1 MSASFILPV
10 SIDPTGVISDF
21 LHDCLGGRFTENNIS
36 IVTVRHRIVLYLKD
50 SKQYMKIATSP
61 NVSPVGVAHDLLR
74 MSETEWVSWHILYE
88 DTQPLGKL
96 EQYNMSDN
104 IIARCYPSLGNKKLT
119 PKVALEYGSLLL
131 EDVTNKLNARQHK
144 LNKLLPEKRLWD
156 PRQELTKRLDS
167 RFLNDTSSVEYG
179 AAQKTISGFIT
190 LLSNANHWVEEY
202 NSLLK
207 NNPKII
213 VTDPTVDNVVQQ
225 GSYSMPNL
233 IDLENISWGL
243 PVYSLI
249 SLVVSLFGE
258 QHPELAKYASIEIFQ
273 IMKRNCRNETIFD
286 TNENISRIIMCYKL
300 ITTAMFNK
308 DDKEKF
314 NHLIQEAN
322 HLIHA

>member
-10 SIDPTGVISDF
+10 SIDPTGTISEF
-21 LHDCLGGRFTENNIS
+21 LHDCLGERFTENNIS
-36 IVTVRHRIVLYLKD
+36 IVTARHRIVLYLRD

-61 NVSPVGVAHDLLR
+61 HVSPVGATHDLLG
-74 MSETEWVSWHILYE
+74 MSETEWVSWHILHE
-88 DTQPLGKL
+88 DAQPLNKV
-96 EQYNMSDN
+96 EQYNMGDT
-104 IIARCYPSLGNKKLT
+104 IIARCYPSLGDNKLT
-119 PKVALEYGSLLL
+119 PKVALEHGASLL
-131 EDVTNKLNARQHK
+131 EDVTNKLNSSQHK
-144 LNKLLPEKRLWD
+144 LDKLLPEKWLWD
-156 PRQELTKRLDS
+156 PSQELNKRLES
-167 RFLNDTSSVEYG
+167 RFLNDTSSVEYD
-179 AAQKTISGFIT
+179 ATQKAISSFIIY
-190 LLSNANHWVEEY
+190 LSNASRWMEEY
-202 NSLLK
+202 NSLFK

-213 VTDPTVDNVVQQ
+213 VTDPTVDNIVQQ
-225 GSYSMPNL
+225 GFYSMPNL

-258 QHPELAKYASIEIFQ
+258 RHPELAKYASIEIFQ

-314 NHLIQEAN
+314 NHLIQEAK